1 MLTILKH
8 IGHDTTLQKTMGPES
23 CAVFVLT
30 CVLAGEIPAAPECRL
45 PGPACLDLRIGPG
58 SRASVYRGA
67 QYTLNLSSREAVF
80 TFHEGFG
87 DVDNWYRN
95 EATSLAFEGASEA
108 SVSGRRRDDPAGAA
122 EVRLSSLFPEVDLIC
137 EVSGR
142 AIEYRF
148 LAGSETHAHRIRLK
162 LGGIGRFRL
171 RGDGVAE
178 IRTAPFPILLHP
190 PVDRDSAARG
200 EPTPLAGRFVL
211 LGNNRLAFRLA
222 EPQPQ

>member
-30 CVLAGEIPAAPECRL
+30 CVLAGKIPAAPECRS
-45 PGPACLDLRIGPG
+45 PGPVCLDLRIGPG
-58 SRASVYRGA
+58 SRASVSRSTR
-67 QYTLNLSSREAVF
+67 YTLNLSSRQAVF

-87 DVDNWYRN
+87 NVDDWYRD

-108 SVSGRRRDDPAGAA
+108 SVSGRHRDDFEGAA
-122 EVRLSSLFPEVDLIC
+122 EVRLSGLFPEVDLIC

-148 LAGSETHAHRIRLK
+148 LAGSETNAHRIRLK
-162 LGGIGRFRL
+162 LDGIGRFRL

-178 IRTAPFPILLHP
+178 IRTAAFPILLHP
-190 PVDRDSAARG
+190 PVDRNAAARG

-211 LGNNRLAFRLA
+211 LENNRLVFRLA
-222 EPQPQ
+222 EPRSR